1 MSLLIYK
8 YMIRYAR
15 KEDASNLAVLSLRV
29 WLDTYAIEGIK
40 ANYSEY
46 VLSQFTPAY
55 FELLIRAD
63 SPCMDD
69 KLIESPY
76 RILVFEQEG
85 VLKGYIL
92 INLASHFD
100 DNSQYG
106 FEIEKLYV
114 DTKFKGLGI
123 GRSLIDAVKQN
134 FGHLFWLY
142 TWVENE
148 SNRFYTHLGF
158 KQIGQFSFSFS
169 EQLIENNVYH
179 YSETA
184 DIAKG

>member
-1 MSLLIYK
+1 
-8 YMIRYAR
+8 MIREAR

-29 WLDTYAIEGIK
+29 WLDTYATEGIK
-40 ANYSEY
+40 TNYSEY

-55 FELLIRAD
+55 FESLIRAD

-69 KLIESPY
+69 EVIESPY
-76 RILVFEQEG
+76 RILVFEQED
-85 VLKGYIL
+85 VLKGYVL
-92 INLASHFD
+92 INLASYFD

-114 DTKFKGLGI
+114 DATFKGLGI
-123 GRSLIDAVKQN
+123 GRSLIEAVKQH
-134 FGHLFWLY
+134 FGHFFWLY

-148 SNRFYTHLGF
+148 SNCFYTHLGF
-158 KQIGQFSFSFS
+158 KQIGQFSFCFS

-179 YSETA
+179 YSEKS
-184 DIAKG
+184 D